1 MKKKIKKKNNR
12 IAIITGSSGLIGNF
26 VSQLFLNQNF
36 TVYGLDVKEKK
47 IKSNKFKFKKIDISN
62 FDKTKNFISSL
73 YKKHQQIDLVINN
86 AAVSFKSS
94 YLKRTPKE
102 LKDTIN
108 INLLGVINIIN
119 SIAKNHDKKNVCKII
134 NIGSIY
140 GIRSPDFNIYDN
152 INKTNS
158 EIYGASKSGVIQ
170 LTKYYATALAKNNI
184 IVNCISPGGLKDI
197 KNQSKKFINSYSK
210 KVPLKRMT
218 ELEDLKMA
226 FLYFADKRTLY
237 TTGQN
242 LIIDGGFTIC

>member
-1 MKKKIKKKNNR
+1 MLKK
-12 IAIITGSSGLIGNF
+12 
-26 VSQLFLNQNF
+26 
-36 TVYGLDVKEKK
+36 KK

-86 AAVSFKSS
+86 AGVSFKSS

-140 GIRSPDFNIYDN
+140 GVRSPDFNIYDN

-210 KVPLKRMT
+210 K
-218 ELEDLKMA
+218 
-226 FLYFADKRTLY
+226 FL
-237 TTGQN
+237 
-242 LIIDGGFTIC
+242 